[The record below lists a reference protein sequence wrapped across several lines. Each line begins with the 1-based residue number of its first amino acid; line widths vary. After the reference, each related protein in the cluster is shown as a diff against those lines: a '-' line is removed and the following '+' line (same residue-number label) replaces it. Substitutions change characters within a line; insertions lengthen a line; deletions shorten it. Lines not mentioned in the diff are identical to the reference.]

1 MTIQDTMLEIA
12 IVTMV
17 IALVVAGVYAMER
30 RMKDPTIALAIM
42 GARRSAP
49 LRVQLKMLV
58 FILVTLGTLALVAI
72 LWRGVG

>member
-1 MTIQDTMLEIA
+1 MTIQDIMLVIA

-17 IALVVAGVYAMER
+17 IALVVAGVAMER
-30 RMKDPTIALAIM
+30 RMKDPTIALAVM

>member
-1 MTIQDTMLEIA
+1 MTIQDAMLVIA

-17 IALVVAGVYAMER
+17 IASVVAGVYAMER
-30 RMKDPTIALAIM
+30 RVKDPTIALAIM

-58 FILVTLGTLALVAI
+58 FILVTLALAAI
-72 LWRGVG
+72 VWRGVG

>member
-1 MTIQDTMLEIA
+1 MTIQDIMLVIA

-17 IALVVAGVYAMER
+17 IALVVAGVAMER
-30 RMKDPTIALAIM
+30 RMKDPTIALVVM

>member
-1 MTIQDTMLEIA
+1 MTIQDTLLVIV

-17 IALVVAGVYAMER
+17 IALVVAGVAMER
-30 RMKDPTIALAIM
+30 RMKDPTIALVVM

-58 FILVTLGTLALVAI
+58 FILVTFALVAI
-72 LWRGVG
+72 VWRGVG

>member
-1 MTIQDTMLEIA
+1 MTIQDIMLVIA

-17 IALVVAGVYAMER
+17 IALVVAGVHAER

-58 FILVTLGTLALVAI
+58 FILVILGTLALVAI

>member
-1 MTIQDTMLEIA
+1 MTIQDTMLVIA

-17 IALVVAGVYAMER
+17 ITLVVAGVHAER

-58 FILVTLGTLALVAI
+58 FILVILALVAI
-72 LWRGVG
+72 VWRGVG

>member
-1 MTIQDTMLEIA
+1 MTIQDAMLVIA

-17 IALVVAGVYAMER
+17 IALVVAGIHAER

-58 FILVTLGTLALVAI
+58 FILVTLALAAI
-72 LWRGVG
+72 VWRGVG

>member
-1 MTIQDTMLEIA
+1 MTIQDAMLV

-17 IALVVAGVYAMER
+17 IALVVAGVHAER
-30 RMKDPTIALAIM
+30 RMKDPTIALVVM

-58 FILVTLGTLALVAI
+58 FILVTFALVAI

>member
-1 MTIQDTMLEIA
+1 MTIQDTLLVIV

-17 IALVVAGVYAMER
+17 IALVVAGVAMER
-30 RMKDPTIALAIM
+30 RMKDPTIALVVM

-58 FILVTLGTLALVAI
+58 FILVTLALVAI
-72 LWRGVG
+72 VWRGVG